1 MKVYLSGKA
10 CCGAE
15 LCVFTCESEGMYRW
29 VSGGTVRGHRE
40 VFPAACLLST
50 SHHLLRRLT
59 LAGLAGPRPGA
70 SGVQAKLLCKG
81 LHPGSL
87 LSGTRSPAPPPKFL
101 LCVSAPAFLS
111 LTASTS
117 PLVHLLFRKCSLSGL
132 PGRHS
137 LSVLTPAEGGR
148 ALGSFS
154 LVCDSDV
161 APCHFLLQGFN
172 ESIQADG
179 IAAGC
184 GDRHIN

>member
-1 MKVYLSGKA
+1 MCAGCSIPCQLYCVFMKVYLSGKA

-15 LCVFTCESEGMYRW
+15 LCVFTCESEGMYGW
-29 VSGGTVRGHRE
+29 ASSGTVRGHRE

-50 SHHLLRRLT
+50 SHHLPRHLT

-87 LSGTRSPAPPPKFL
+87 LSGTRSPVPPPKFL

-117 PLVHLLFRKCSLSGL
+117 PLVHLLFRKCSLVRPSWQTQPLCPHPCRRREGSGKLL
-132 PGRHS
+132 PC
-137 LSVLTPAEGGR
+137 L
-148 ALGSFS
+148 
-154 LVCDSDV
+154 
-161 APCHFLLQGFN
+161 
-172 ESIQADG
+172 
-179 IAAGC
+179 
-184 GDRHIN
+184 